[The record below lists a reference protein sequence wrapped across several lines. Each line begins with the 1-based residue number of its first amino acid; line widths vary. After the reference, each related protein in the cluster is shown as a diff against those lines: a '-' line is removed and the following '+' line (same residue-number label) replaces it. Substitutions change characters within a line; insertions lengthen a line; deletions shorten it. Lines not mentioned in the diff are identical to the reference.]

1 MLAVSL
7 VVGFMSLL
15 DVTIVNVAVPSIRAG
30 LDTSAAT
37 IQWVVSGYALA
48 FGMTLVAGGR
58 LGDAHGRRRMMTIG
72 LIGFVVSSL
81 AVGLAPNAAA
91 IVVARL
97 VQGASAGLLT
107 PQNSGLIQ
115 QLFRGEERGRAFGMF
130 GFTVAVA
137 SAAGPLIGGL
147 LIGLLGEEN
156 GWRSLFLINVP
167 IGLVAL
173 VLIRR
178 MVPDNDAG
186 AGAEKDPR
194 VDLPGAL
201 LLGLAVLAVLY
212 PLISLEGGAGLPL
225 VLLLA
230 FPPLAW
236 AFVRWEVRTVGRGHP
251 PLLDVSLLRGLPGY
265 ANGLLVGTLY
275 FTGFTGIFL
284 VLSVHLQEGEGFSP
298 LQAALL
304 MTPFAFGA
312 ATTSPLAGRLVGRLG
327 RKVTLVALSVMMTG
341 TALAALLVTQPT
353 DRLWW
358 TLAPAMFLAGVGGGG
373 VISPNFTL
381 SLAEVPPQM
390 GGAAGGALQT
400 GQRIGSALGAAL
412 LMTVYQAVDAMHLR
426 PGRGALGPARGARRA
441 RGRVRR
447 RRTVL
452 AARGLEDRARDVR
465 RRLGVAGRERLD
477 PGDDRTGLGDG
488 SAGELDRVGDERLDL
503 VAGEA
508 EAGVGGELGED
519 VVVGLAGAH
528 REGGADG
535 GLLDRLVGGL
545 AADAVADRRHQHLGG
560 GEEGQVAVEL
570 ALDHGREGAELVEHG
585 EEGLEEAVGGE
596 EGVGQ
601 RDPAHDRAGHVALV
615 PLVAGELADHRQVAA
630 QDDREAVDPLAG
642 AGVHLVGHGRRADL
656 ALLEALGDQLVPGH
670 QPDRRREVGR
680 AAHQLH
686 ERGDDVE
693 VERARVDLA
702 DAGQRLLEAEVGGDP
717 LLEVAPACRRRRR
730 AGRACPARCPSAP

>member
-1 MLAVSL
+1 MSASEETVDARAGGAAYEPDPRRWRVLAVSL

-58 LGDAHGRRRMMTIG
+58 LGDAHGRRRLMTLG
-72 LIGFVVSSL
+72 LVGFVVSSA

-91 IVVARL
+91 IVLARL

-115 QLFRGEERGRAFGMF
+115 QLFRGAERGRAFGMF

-137 SAAGPLIGGL
+137 SAAGPLIGGS

-186 AGAEKDPR
+186 ATDDELEHDPR

-201 LLGLAVLAVLY
+201 LLGLAVLAILF
-212 PLISLEGGAGLPL
+212 PLISLEGGVGLPL

-236 AFVRWEVRTVGRGHP
+236 AFVRWEVRTVRLGRP

-265 ANGLLVGTLY
+265 ANGLMVGTLY

-284 VLSVHLQEGEGFSP
+284 VLSVHLQEGVGFSP

-312 ATTSPLAGRLVGRLG
+312 ATTSPPAGKLVGRIG
-327 RKVTLVALSVMMTG
+327 RKVTLIALSVMMTG
-341 TALAALLVTQPT
+341 TALAAWLVTSPA
-353 DRLWW
+353 DSLWW
-358 TLAPAMFLAGVGGGG
+358 TLAPAMFLAGIGGGG

-381 SLAEVPPQM
+381 SLAEVPPRM

-412 LMTVYQAVDAMHLR
+412 LMTIYQAVGSVASAEVAAR
-426 PGRGALGPARGARRA
+426 TAL
-441 RGRVRR
+441 
-447 RRTVL
+447 L
-452 AARGLEDRARDVR
+452 AALVVLSLALAAAVR
-465 RRLGVAGRERLD
+465 SWRLGD
-477 PGDDRTGLGDG
+477 
-488 SAGELDRVGDERLDL
+488 
-503 VAGEA
+503 
-508 EAGVGGELGED
+508 
-519 VVVGLAGAH
+519 
-528 REGGADG
+528 
-535 GLLDRLVGGL
+535 
-545 AADAVADRRHQHLGG
+545 
-560 GEEGQVAVEL
+560 
-570 ALDHGREGAELVEHG
+570 
-585 EEGLEEAVGGE
+585 
-596 EGVGQ
+596 
-601 RDPAHDRAGHVALV
+601 
-615 PLVAGELADHRQVAA
+615 
-630 QDDREAVDPLAG
+630 
-642 AGVHLVGHGRRADL
+642 
-656 ALLEALGDQLVPGH
+656 
-670 QPDRRREVGR
+670 
-680 AAHQLH
+680 
-686 ERGDDVE
+686 
-693 VERARVDLA
+693 
-702 DAGQRLLEAEVGGDP
+702 
-717 LLEVAPACRRRRR
+717 
-730 AGRACPARCPSAP
+730 

>member
-1 MLAVSL
+1 MTEQTRDAAAAEAAYEPDPRRWRVLAVSL

-37 IQWVVSGYALA
+37 VQWVVSGYALA

-58 LGDAHGRRRMMTIG
+58 LGDAHGRRRLMTIG
-72 LIGFVVSSL
+72 LVGFVVSSA

-97 VQGASAGLLT
+97 AQGASAGLLT

-137 SAAGPLIGGL
+137 SATGPLIGGA
-147 LIGLLGEEN
+147 LIGLLGDER
-156 GWRSLFLINVP
+156 GWRSLFLVNVP

-178 MVPDNDAG
+178 LVPDNPDAE
-186 AGAEKDPR
+186 ADADRDPR

-201 LLGLAVLAVLY
+201 LLGLAVLSVLF

-236 AFVRWEVRTVGRGHP
+236 AFVHWEVRTVRQGRS

-298 LQAALL
+298 LHTALL

-312 ATTSPLAGRLVGRLG
+312 AVTSPLAGRLVGRVG
-327 RKVTLVALSVMMTG
+327 RRVTLVALSVMMTG
-341 TALAALLVTQPT
+341 TALAAWLVTSPPDT
-353 DRLWW
+353 LWW
-358 TLAPAMFLAGVGGGG
+358 TLAPAMFLAGIGGGG

-381 SLAEVPPQM
+381 SLAEVPPRM

-412 LMTVYQAVDAMHLR
+412 LMTVYQAVN
-426 PGRGALGPARGARRA
+426 ALTSAPVAARAA
-441 RGRVRR
+441 L
-447 RRTVL
+447 L
-452 AARGLEDRARDVR
+452 AA
-465 RRLGVAGRERLD
+465 
-477 PGDDRTGLGDG
+477 
-488 SAGELDRVGDERLDL
+488 L
-503 VAGEA
+503 VVLSIA
-508 EAGVGGELGED
+508 
-519 VVVGLAGAH
+519 
-528 REGGADG
+528 
-535 GLLDRLVGGL
+535 L
-545 AADAVADRRHQHLGG
+545 AAAVRSW
-560 GEEGQVAVEL
+560 
-570 ALDHGREGAELVEHG
+570 
-585 EEGLEEAVGGE
+585 
-596 EGVGQ
+596 
-601 RDPAHDRAGHVALV
+601 RAG
-615 PLVAGELADHRQVAA
+615 D
-630 QDDREAVDPLAG
+630 
-642 AGVHLVGHGRRADL
+642 
-656 ALLEALGDQLVPGH
+656 
-670 QPDRRREVGR
+670 
-680 AAHQLH
+680 
-686 ERGDDVE
+686 
-693 VERARVDLA
+693 
-702 DAGQRLLEAEVGGDP
+702 
-717 LLEVAPACRRRRR
+717 
-730 AGRACPARCPSAP
+730 

>member
-1 MLAVSL
+1 MTQDERTAETADEETYEPDPRRWRVLAVSL

-15 DVTIVNVAVPSIRAG
+15 DVTIVNVAIPSIRAG

-72 LIGFVVSSL
+72 LVGFIVSSA

-115 QLFRGEERGRAFGMF
+115 QLFRGPERGRAFGMF

-137 SAAGPLIGGL
+137 SAAGPLIGGA
-147 LIGLLGEEN
+147 LIALLGEEN

-178 MVPDNDAG
+178 LVPDNDAG
-186 AGAEKDPR
+186 AAAAKDPR
-194 VDLPGAL
+194 VDVVGAL
-201 LLGLAVLAVLY
+201 LLGLTVLAVLY
-212 PLISLEGGAGLPL
+212 PLVSLEGGAGLPL
-225 VLLLA
+225 VGLVA

-236 AFVRWEVRTVGRGHP
+236 AFVHWERRTVRRERP

-298 LQAALL
+298 LGAALL
-304 MTPFAFGA
+304 MTPFAVGA
-312 ATTSPLAGRLVGRLG
+312 AATSPLAGKLVGSIG
-327 RKVTLVALSVMMTG
+327 RRVTLVALGVMMTG
-341 TALAALLVTQPT
+341 TALAAVLVTQPT

-358 TLAPAMFLAGVGGGG
+358 TLAPAMLLAGIGGGG

-381 SLAEVPPQM
+381 TLAEVPPEM

-412 LMTVYQAVDAMHLR
+412 LMTVYQAV
-426 PGRGALGPARGARRA
+426 GAVASAPVAARAA
-441 RGRVRR
+441 L
-447 RRTVL
+447 L
-452 AARGLEDRARDVR
+452 AALVVLSLALAAAVR
-465 RRLGVAGRERLD
+465 SWRLGD
-477 PGDDRTGLGDG
+477 
-488 SAGELDRVGDERLDL
+488 
-503 VAGEA
+503 
-508 EAGVGGELGED
+508 
-519 VVVGLAGAH
+519 
-528 REGGADG
+528 
-535 GLLDRLVGGL
+535 
-545 AADAVADRRHQHLGG
+545 
-560 GEEGQVAVEL
+560 
-570 ALDHGREGAELVEHG
+570 
-585 EEGLEEAVGGE
+585 
-596 EGVGQ
+596 
-601 RDPAHDRAGHVALV
+601 
-615 PLVAGELADHRQVAA
+615 
-630 QDDREAVDPLAG
+630 
-642 AGVHLVGHGRRADL
+642 
-656 ALLEALGDQLVPGH
+656 
-670 QPDRRREVGR
+670 
-680 AAHQLH
+680 
-686 ERGDDVE
+686 
-693 VERARVDLA
+693 
-702 DAGQRLLEAEVGGDP
+702 
-717 LLEVAPACRRRRR
+717 
-730 AGRACPARCPSAP
+730 